1 MNYMTDE
8 ERKKYKGMGFVPNRD
23 GKNTS
28 VRIVTKNGVL
38 SSEQM
43 RAVCEIADTYGNGK
57 VTITSRMGLE
67 LPVISYDNI
76 QNVIDA
82 LEKADLAPGGTGA
95 KVRPVTACKGT
106 VCPHGNFDT
115 QEMALEIHYKFYEG
129 YRSVKLPHKFKIGVG
144 GCPNNC
150 IKPDINDIGV
160 VGVNVPKFELDKCV
174 GCAECVVES
183 KCPVKT
189 FKKQAGPDPTVCT
202 KCGKCVE
209 TCPFGVVPSGQKG
222 FKMYLGGRWGKA
234 VRRGD
239 LMKHIVTSK
248 EELFELIE
256 KVILL
261 YKAEG
266 IAGERFGNTIDR
278 IGMEKAEKILQGNG
292 LLEKKNEIINA

>member
-1 MNYMTDE
+1 MNHMTDE

-28 VRIVTKNGVL
+28 ARVVTKNGVL

-43 RAVCEIADTYGNGK
+43 RAVCEIVDQYGNGK
-57 VTITSRMGLE
+57 ITITSRMGLE

-82 LEKADLAPGGTGA
+82 LEKVDLAAGGTGA
-95 KVRPVTACKGT
+95 KVRPITACKGT

-115 QEMALEIHYKFYEG
+115 QDMALEIHYKFYEG
-129 YRSVKLPHKFKIGVG
+129 YRGVKLPHKFKIGVG

-160 VGVNVPKFELDKCV
+160 VGVYVPNFDLDKCV
-174 GCAECVVES
+174 GCEVCSVEP

-189 FKKQAGPDPTVCT
+189 FKKYTGPDPQVCT
-202 KCGKCVE
+202 KCGKCVG
-209 TCPFGVVPSGQKG
+209 TCPFDVVPSGQKG
-222 FKMYLGGRWGKA
+222 FKVYLGGKWGKL

-239 LMKHIVTSK
+239 LMKHIVVSK

-256 KVILL
+256 KIILL
-261 YKAEG
+261 YKSEG
-266 IAGERFGNTIDR
+266 KTGERFGTTVEKL
-278 IGMEKAEKILQGNG
+278 GMQQVEEMLQGSS
-292 LLEKKNEIINA
+292 LLEKKSEIINA